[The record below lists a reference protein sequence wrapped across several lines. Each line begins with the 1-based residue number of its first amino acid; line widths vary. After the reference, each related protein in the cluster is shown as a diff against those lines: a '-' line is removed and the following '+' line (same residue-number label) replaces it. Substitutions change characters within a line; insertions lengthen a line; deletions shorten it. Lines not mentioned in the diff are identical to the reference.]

1 MSDLDQPGPSGE
13 AENAAEEVDAWNII
27 PNDPQT
33 QCSFVKELKEKGYIF
48 AKEMVGLLV
57 IIIFVFACAV
67 LDLNSRSLLCFNSCM
82 QMFTT
87 CILWHK

>member
-13 AENAAEEVDAWNII
+13 ADNAAVEVEAGNII

-33 QCSFVKELKEKGYIF
+33 QCRFIKELKEKGYIF
-48 AKEMVGLLV
+48 AKDMVGLLV
-57 IIIFVFACAV
+57 IIMFVFVCAV
-67 LDLNSRSLLCFNSCM
+67 LDLNSRSLLCVNSCM